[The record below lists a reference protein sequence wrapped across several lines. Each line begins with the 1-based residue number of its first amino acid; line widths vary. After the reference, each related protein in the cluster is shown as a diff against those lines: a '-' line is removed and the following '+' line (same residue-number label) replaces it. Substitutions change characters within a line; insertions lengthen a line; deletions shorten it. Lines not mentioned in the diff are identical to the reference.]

1 MSQTPALPILYDFRM
16 APSPR
21 RARILLAEKGIAHET
36 VIIDLASGEH
46 LGDAYRAINP
56 QCTVPAL
63 KLPDGTVLPDN
74 QAIAAW
80 AEAAHPEPR
89 LLGRTPIE
97 KGMVASFVARIEF
110 EGLLAVAEGF
120 RNTSPMM
127 KDRALTGAANVT
139 QIPELAQRGIER
151 ARRFID
157 VLEAHMAGRDFVA
170 ADHFTLADITAVVF
184 IDFTR
189 IVKFKLG
196 DTHPNL
202 LRWRT
207 AMDTRPSIHA

>member
-1 MSQTPALPILYDFRM
+1 MPVLYDFTM

-21 RARILLAEKGIAHET
+21 RARILLAEKGIP
-36 VIIDLASGEH
+36 VNSVQVDLAAQAQLSE
-46 LGDAYRAINP
+46 AYRAINP

-63 KLPDGTVLPDN
+63 QLDDGTVLPDN
-74 QAIAAW
+74 AAIWAW
-80 AEAAHPEPR
+80 AEAVQPEPP
-89 LLGRTPIE
+89 LLGRTPVE
-97 KGMVASFVARIEF
+97 RAMVASWNSRIEF

-127 KDRALTGAANVT
+127 KDRALTGAANVP
-139 QIPELAQRGIER
+139 QIPELAQRGITR
-151 ARRFID
+151 ALRFID
-157 VLEAHMAGRDFVA
+157 TLEAHMAQRDFIA

-189 IVKFKLG
+189 IIKFKLG
-196 DTHPNL
+196 DAHPNL

-207 AMDTRPSIHA
+207 ALNDRPSIHA